1 MSNFH
6 IRNWFRIGKNLSWKL
21 SWLSLNTL
29 LYFFRPFQT
38 KRRFETVQKKHEFI
52 LDYLDNIYRDDLLK
66 YKDNSSQLSPV
77 DKKNIWV
84 FWNTGE
90 KNLPPI
96 VQLCLK
102 SVRKYAN
109 GADVHLLTM
118 NNLEEY
124 ITIPPYIMNKYK
136 EGKMTLAFL
145 TDYMRISLIEKY
157 GGLWLDATIY
167 VSQDIP
173 SSIFEKNLYS
183 LHTPYEKTIFVNDN
197 KIHCYVL
204 GGKKG
209 FSFFSY
215 VKNEIEK
222 YWQNHDFMVDYYL
235 LDYTIMHAYKNNTEI
250 KKLIDG
256 LSYTS
261 PSLYKIIENINKPVE
276 EINIKQ
282 LEEDNIFSK
291 LNWRITPKE
300 NVKGK
305 KTVFTYL
312 EENIEGTK

>member
-209 FSFFSY
+209 FSFLSY